1 MLWGFVEIISKPSVK
16 PCQGASHKDLQLL
29 RLHQPRGPEGG
40 NQLQEKKP
48 PFDHGA
54 RGRIRGAHF
63 PVCPSA
69 GWSGVT
75 AKRTYQHPQI
85 INSSSTTEILLRADF
100 LPLRDGGGLGGGG
113 ALEQSHRTKCFCGKD
128 SAPNRK
134 HQAQEHRPTDPL
146 GGWPRFQFPFSPRGR
161 ASKQSRRQ
169 KDMPSGRDIQ
179 CRAGS
184 DHTLGPSAQAE
195 GRNRPC
201 QCSGV
206 HSWSLTSQRL
216 CYTLNVSRN
225 TLKVVQATSLQERQS
240 KA

>member
-85 INSSSTTEILLRADF
+85 INSGSTTEILLRADF
-100 LPLRDGGGLGGGG
+100 LPLRDGGGLGGGVVPWSSHIAQSASVAKTRPPTGSTRPRNTGPPTPSG
-113 ALEQSHRTKCFCGKD
+113 AGLDSSSHSLHVGGRANRAEDRRTCPVDGTFNAGQDLTTPSAPPLRLRAEIVPANAQGSTAGHSPPND
-128 SAPNRK
+128 SAT
-134 HQAQEHRPTDPL
+134 H
-146 GGWPRFQFPFSPRGR
+146 
-161 ASKQSRRQ
+161 
-169 KDMPSGRDIQ
+169 
-179 CRAGS
+179 
-184 DHTLGPSAQAE
+184 
-195 GRNRPC
+195 
-201 QCSGV
+201 
-206 HSWSLTSQRL
+206 
-216 CYTLNVSRN
+216 
-225 TLKVVQATSLQERQS
+225 
-240 KA
+240 

>member
-1 MLWGFVEIISKPSVK
+1 MERGHCQAHIPTPSDHQQRQHNRN
-16 PCQGASHKDLQLL
+16 PIES
-29 RLHQPRGPEGG
+29 RL
-40 NQLQEKKP
+40 P
-48 PFDHGA
+48 P
-54 RGRIRGAHF
+54 
-63 PVCPSA
+63 PS
-69 GWSGVT
+69 
-75 AKRTYQHPQI
+75 R
-85 INSSSTTEILLRADF
+85 R
-100 LPLRDGGGLGGGG
+100 RGLGGGG